1 MLRFSIRNAR
11 GLQRPRT
18 ELDSYPPEYI
28 AALEEDDVARARS
41 PSAFA
46 VITVDDR
53 EMYSTFEIDNAH
65 DPDWEESFDM
75 KVDDLSIVVIRV
87 FDMKCI
93 NKGWPSFIGFTTVHP
108 FTALPHPNK
117 AHLNKAHPNS
127 ASAEEISATESGL
140 SQVDLDAIPLVRED
154 TTVPDMSVSISIS
167 TDTKL
172 PPSLPTVPL
181 LSGPQETRVQRRVTL
196 VKFGNKKVGRKK
208 ETTTTVYQMAEF

>member
-18 ELDSYPPEYI
+18 ELDSYPPESI
-28 AALEEDDVARARS
+28 AVLEEEDVARARS

-75 KVDDLSIVVIRV
+75 KVDDLSSVVIRV

-93 NKGWPSFIGFTTVHP
+93 NRGWPSFIGFTTVHP
-108 FTALPHPNK
+108 FTALPHPN
-117 AHLNKAHPNS
+117 S
-127 ASAEEISATESGL
+127 TSAEEISAAESGP
-140 SQVDLDAIPLVRED
+140 SQVDLDAIPLVREN
-154 TTVPDMSVSISIS
+154 TTVTDMSVSISIS

-172 PPSLPTVPL
+172 PPSLPTMPL
-181 LSGPQETRVQRRVTL
+181 LSGPQETRVERRVTL

-208 ETTTTVYQMAEF
+208 ETTTTVYQMAKF

>member
-28 AALEEDDVARARS
+28 ALINEEQVARTRS

-53 EMYSTFEIDNAH
+53 EMYTTFEIDNAH

-75 KVDDLSIVVIRV
+75 KVDDLSVVVIRV

-93 NKGWPSFIGFTTVHP
+93 DRSWPSLIGFTTVHP
-108 FTALPHPNK
+108 FTAFPHPN
-117 AHLNKAHPNS
+117 S
-127 ASAEEISATESGL
+127 TSTEGSSSAEIGH
-140 SQVDLDAIPLVRED
+140 SQVDLDAIPLVRKD
-154 TTVPDMSVSISIS
+154 ATVPDMNVSISIS
-167 TDTKL
+167 TDTRL

-181 LSGPQETRVQRRVTL
+181 LSRPQETRVERRVAL
-196 VKFGNKKVGRKK
+196 VKFGNRKSGRKK
-208 ETTTTVYQMAEF
+208 ATTTTVYQMAEF

>member
-28 AALEEDDVARARS
+28 ALIDEEQVARTRS

-53 EMYSTFEIDNAH
+53 EMYTTFEIDDAH
-65 DPDWEESFDM
+65 DPNWEESFDM

-93 NKGWPSFIGFTTVHP
+93 DRSWPSFIGFTTVHP
-108 FTALPHPNK
+108 FSAFPHPNSTSTK
-117 AHLNKAHPNS
+117 DSSL
-127 ASAEEISATESGL
+127 AEVGH
-140 SQVDLDAIPLVRED
+140 SQVDLEAIPLVRED
-154 TTVPDMSVSISIS
+154 ATVPDMTVSISIS
-167 TDTKL
+167 TDTTL
-172 PPSLPTVPL
+172 PPSLPTVPF
-181 LSGPQETRVQRRVTL
+181 LSGPQETRVERRVAL